1 MRTYNQQIE
10 DAYAS
15 SRREGDSMRN
25 REIERSSGQDRRNR
39 YRDDQYEYKYA
50 SSYEPFQDEIEH
62 TAGRDAMRGTDEQHA
77 GIHRGKGPRNYRRS
91 DERILEDVSERLAE
105 DAYVDAS
112 GIAVE
117 VKQGEVV
124 LSGTVPDRMTK
135 RRAEDIVEA
144 VSGVS
149 HVENK
154 IRVTTTF
161 EQQGAP
167 DTSGKIPKKSN
178 KGPSEMDI
186 RRTATA

>member
-15 SRREGDSMRN
+15 SRREGDGMRN

-39 YRDDQYEYKYA
+39 YRDDKY
-50 SSYEPFQDEIEH
+50 SYSHEPYPENEISHMSE
-62 TAGRDAMRGTDEQHA
+62 RGNIRGNAEQHT

-91 DERILEDVSERLAE
+91 DDRIVEDVSECLA
-105 DAYVDAS
+105 DDPYVDAS

-117 VKQGEVV
+117 VKLGEVV
-124 LSGTVPDRMTK
+124 LSGTVPDRMMK

-144 VSGVS
+144 VPGVLQ
-149 HVENK
+149 VENR
-154 IRVTTTF
+154 IRIETTF

-167 DTSGKIPKKSN
+167 ETVGENSN
-178 KGPSEMDI
+178 KGEREIEI
-186 RRTATA
+186 RRNVTA